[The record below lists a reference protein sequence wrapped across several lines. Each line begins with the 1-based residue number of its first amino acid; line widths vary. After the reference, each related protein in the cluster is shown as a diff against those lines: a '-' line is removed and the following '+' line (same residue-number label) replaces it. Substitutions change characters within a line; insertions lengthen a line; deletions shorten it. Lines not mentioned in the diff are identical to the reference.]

1 MNNSETVDSEI
12 LSERM
17 EAFKQYLVNEEKSD
31 STIEGYMRNIKRFIR
46 YAGDGKV
53 SKNTVLEYKSRLIK
67 MYKTATINAALS
79 AINSFF
85 DFLGY
90 LYLKVKTIKMQ
101 KEIFYSEDKELTK
114 ADYEKLLHA
123 AMQKKHKRIYYI
135 MQTIAATGIRVSEL
149 KYITTEALN
158 KKYAEVRCKGKNR
171 IVILPDDLCVLLKGY
186 VRENNIKRGSVFVT
200 RTGRTLDRTAVWR
213 EMCDLCK
220 TAGVKKS
227 KVFPHNLRHLFA
239 RTYYS
244 HEKDIVRLA
253 DILGHSSVNTT
264 RIYTME
270 SGQVHRRQIQMLG
283 LVLKRDKKITT
294 QLTL

>member
-1 MNNSETVDSEI
+1 MNNSETVDGEF
-12 LSERM
+12 LSEKLGD
-17 EAFKQYLVNEEKSD
+17 FTKYLANEEKSN
-31 STIEGYMRNIKRFIR
+31 STIEGYKRNVRRFIEFV
-46 YAGDGKV
+46 GIGKID
-53 SKNTVLEYKSRLIK
+53 KNTVLEYKSRLIK
-67 MYKTATINAALS
+67 EYKTATINAALS

-90 LYLKVKTIKMQ
+90 LQLKVKTIKVQ

-114 ADYEKLLHA
+114 TDYEKLLWA
-123 AMQKKHKRIYYI
+123 AMQKKHKRIYYV

-149 KYITTEALN
+149 KFITLEAIE

-171 IVILPDDLCVLLKGY
+171 IVILPDDLCELLKEY
-186 VRENNIKRGSVFVT
+186 VRENRVKSGSVFVT
-200 RTGRTLDRTAVWR
+200 RTGKPLDRTAVWR

-253 DILGHSSVNTT
+253 DILGHSNVNTT

-270 SGQVHRRQIQMLG
+270 SGTVHRRQIQMLG

-294 QLTL
+294 QLVL